1 MAQVTKQIISPVFVT
16 ESGDSYIALDGK
28 AFLVG
33 ENTITEAE
41 ITTAPGEFRSLVLAL
56 NNFTLTN
63 EGLTWFNGINR
74 IRFVRESNNFFVNN
88 SEVLAESLTNHL
100 LASGIVNYT
109 NKAKIPIDLATL
121 RDFLFYLLFNLAISN
136 WIVFSKYTLVFIL
149 VQGIY

>member
-16 ESGDSYIALDGK
+16 EAGDSYIALDGK

-88 SEVLAESLTNHL
+88 SEVLA
-100 LASGIVNYT
+100 
-109 NKAKIPIDLATL
+109 
-121 RDFLFYLLFNLAISN
+121 
-136 WIVFSKYTLVFIL
+136 
-149 VQGIY
+149 